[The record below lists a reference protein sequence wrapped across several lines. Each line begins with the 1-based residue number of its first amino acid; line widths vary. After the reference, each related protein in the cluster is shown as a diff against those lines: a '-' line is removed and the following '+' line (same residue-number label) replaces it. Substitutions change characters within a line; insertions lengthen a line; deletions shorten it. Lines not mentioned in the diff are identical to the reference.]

1 MLLITDISG
10 HIGLSAARKSL
21 AAGTKVRGVTLRF
34 DSVGSLAE
42 SGAEIIEGNLL
53 EESVRAEVLDDVS
66 SIILITKN
74 SPSQVKLETEISA
87 EAEKRGV
94 KHIVKIS
101 SIDATPESISPIS
114 SSHYEVELFL
124 SGLSLTTS
132 TIKPTF
138 FMQNFLRVCDS
149 IKNSD
154 SFPLPLGKAKI
165 GMIDANDVGEIASNI
180 AITKPLDSKS
190 YLITGPQLI
199 DLYQVAK
206 AMSGA
211 FGREIRYLE
220 QSHEE
225 FKHHLA
231 NTIRNPWIIEAI
243 SQWHEEIGA
252 GSLEIITDE
261 CSEQLGKSP
270 RTIKDFCETY
280 RSAFQLR

>member
-42 SGAEIIEGNLL
+42 SGAEIVEGNLL
-53 EESVRAEVLDDVS
+53 EESVRAEVLEDVS

-154 SFPLPLGKAKI
+154 SFPLPLEKAKI

-199 DLYQVAK
+199 DLYQVAE

-243 SQWHEEIGA
+243 SQWYEEIGA
-252 GSLEIITDE
+252 GSLEILTDE

>member
-21 AAGTKVRGVTLRF
+21 AAGKKVRGVTRRF

-42 SGAEIIEGNLL
+42 SGAEIVEGNLL
-53 EESVRAEVLDDVS
+53 EKSVRAEVLDDVS

-154 SFPLPLGKAKI
+154 SFSLPLGTAKI
-165 GMIDANDVGEIASNI
+165 GMIDANDIGEIASNI
-180 AITKPLDSKS
+180 AMNKPLNSKS

-199 DLYQVAK
+199 DLYQVAEK
-206 AMSGA
+206 MSA
-211 FGREIRYLE
+211 VFGREIRYLE
-220 QSHEE
+220 HSHEE
-225 FKHHLA
+225 FKHYLA
-231 NTIRNPWIIEAI
+231 NTIRDPWTVEAI
-243 SQWHEEIGA
+243 SQWYEEIGS
-252 GSLEIITDE
+252 GSLEIITNE
-261 CSEQLGKSP
+261 CLELLGKSP
-270 RTIKDFCETY
+270 RTIKDFSDTH

>member
-1 MLLITDISG
+1 MLLITDISA

-21 AAGTKVRGVTLRF
+21 AAGSKVRGVTRRF
-34 DSVGSLAE
+34 DSVGSLAKF
-42 SGAEIIEGNLL
+42 GAEIVEGNLL
-53 EESVRAEVLDDVS
+53 EESFRSEVLDDVS

-74 SPSQVKLETEISA
+74 GPSQVKLETEISA

-190 YLITGPQLI
+190 YFITGSQLI
-199 DLYQVAK
+199 DLYQVAEK
-206 AMSGA
+206 MSGA

-231 NTIRNPWIIEAI
+231 NTIRNPWMIEAI
-243 SQWHEEIGA
+243 SQWYEEIGA

>member
-66 SIILITKN
+66 SKILITKN

-114 SSHYEVELFL
+114 SAHYEVELFL

-132 TIKPTF
+132 TIKPNF
-138 FMQNFLRVCDS
+138 FMQNFLRVFDS

-154 SFPLPLGKAKI
+154 SFALPLGKAKI

-199 DLYQVAK
+199 DLYQVAEK
-206 AMSGA
+206 ISEAV
-211 FGREIRYLE
+211 GREIRYLE

-243 SQWHEEIGA
+243 SQWYEEISS

-270 RTIKDFCETY
+270 RTIKDFCEIY